1 MTEYTDLYH
10 PDRSLLRARVARNAP
25 HPPNSHLIGAG
36 VCIFNAQG
44 EMLIQQRYPSKHYWP
59 NLWDISAGGIA
70 QTAENTKQ
78 TAEREL
84 HEELGIRHDLGE
96 TAPVLTLTI
105 NHHAALPC
113 FWDFYLLHADP
124 DLAQL
129 TLQAEEVAAVR
140 WASLAD
146 IHALLAAGQFIPYHR
161 GLIEYLYHRAQTGSV
176 YQTPQPS
183 GTSS

>member
-1 MTEYTDLYH
+1 MTEYTDLYQ
-10 PDRSLLRARVARNAP
+10 PDRSPLKRAIARDAP
-25 HPPNSHLIGAG
+25 QPPNTYRLGA
-36 VCIFNAQG
+36 CLCLFNPQG
-44 EMLIQQRYPSKHYWP
+44 DMLIQQRHSGKSDWPGYW
-59 NLWDISAGGIA
+59 DVSAGGLAQPGETSQQAIA
-70 QTAENTKQ
+70 
-78 TAEREL
+78 REL
-84 HEELGIRHDLGE
+84 GEELGLYHDFSNS
-96 TAPVLTLTI
+96 APVLTLT
-105 NHHAALPC
+105 HDDDMPC
-113 FWDFYLLHADP
+113 FDDYYLLHADP